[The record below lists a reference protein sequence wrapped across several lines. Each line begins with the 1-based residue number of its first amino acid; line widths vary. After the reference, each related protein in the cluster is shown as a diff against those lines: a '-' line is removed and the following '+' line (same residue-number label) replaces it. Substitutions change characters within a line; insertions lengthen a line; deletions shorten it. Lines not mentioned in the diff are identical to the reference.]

1 MSWLNKSNIHTALIE
16 EALGVTRDVA
26 LRVQDQINNYYSL
39 DWSEATRAQIK
50 RVSLWAFEDLNQNHK
65 F

>member
-1 MSWLNKSNIHTALIE
+1 MSWLSSANIHTQMVE

-26 LRVQDQINNYYSL
+26 LRVQDQINNYYYL
-39 DWSEATRAQIK
+39 DWSEATIEEIKEVAQ
-50 RVSLWAFEDLNQNHK
+50 WAFEDLNTLHS

>member
-1 MSWLNKSNIHTALIE
+1 MSWLSSANIHTQMVE

-26 LRVQDQINNYYSL
+26 LRVQDQINNYYYL
-39 DWSEATRAQIK
+39 DWSEATTEEIKEVAQ
-50 RVSLWAFEDLNQNHK
+50 WAFEDLNTHHS